1 MPQTRHFKD
10 RPCLH
15 THITNASEKKK
26 RPSGPKTGEKMS
38 DSCHIP
44 SDKEVRYARSEVKL
58 QEQSAFCRKW
68 EQHRERERT
77 ALSTIPTIVRGRKG
91 KYMFPKR
98 ININNTSGRKQDLG
112 GAGGEE

>member
-1 MPQTRHFKD
+1 
-10 RPCLH
+10 
-15 THITNASEKKK
+15 
-26 RPSGPKTGEKMS
+26 MS

-58 QEQSAFCRKW
+58 QEQRAFCR
-68 EQHRERERT
+68 EMG
-77 ALSTIPTIVRGRKG
+77 ALSTSPTTVRGRKG
-91 KYMFPKR
+91 KYVFPKD